1 MFESINQNALKSLSC
16 FAAVTFFSLSH
27 FCTYECFISNDV
39 MSILYFTSTIAK
51 PLFFLLMG
59 YIDEV
64 EKISKKELYSKIRSI
79 IFIIIFWNL
88 ILSVINTP
96 YVNMSYILQNG
107 ILLGMVIIYIS
118 YPLILSCIKKWK
130 VAVLVSA
137 VLIFSLNAFYV
148 FGDFDR
154 NNDPIYISSYYSIWI
169 WACYY
174 VIGHILGEPKGRK
187 FTKKRNIVISAKL
200 FLIPIAVS
208 LYFFDRYLSIN
219 IHARFVGWFLLEHLH
234 LLCLCL
240 ALFIVFDNIKIKN
253 RLVIRLVE
261 FISPAMVGIYIVHN
275 SVFFIVNAFYNFND
289 AIFKITFSII
299 VFIFSVLLC
308 RLLLL
313 NRLTEK
319 LISF

>member
-64 EKISKKELYSKIRSI
+64 EKISKKELYFKIRSI

-88 ILSVINTP
+88 ILSLINTP

-107 ILLGMVIIYIS
+107 ILLGMVVIYIS
-118 YPLILSCIKKWK
+118 YPLILFCIKKWK

-137 VLIFSLNAFYV
+137 VLIFSLNAFYIY
-148 FGDFDR
+148 GDF
-154 NNDPIYISSYYSIWI
+154 NSKNDPLYISSYYSIWI

-174 VIGHILGEPKGRK
+174 VIGHILGEPKGRR
-187 FTKKRNIVISAKL
+187 FTKKINIVTPAKL
-200 FLIPIAVS
+200 LLIPIATS
-208 LYFFDRYLSIN
+208 LYFFDRYLSVN
-219 IHARFVGWFLLEHLH
+219 IHASFVGWFLLEHLN
-234 LLCLCL
+234 LLFLSL
-240 ALFIVFDNIKIKN
+240 ALFIVFDNIEIKN
-253 RLVIRLVE
+253 RLIISLVE
-261 FISPAMVGIYIVHN
+261 FISPAMVGTYIVHN
-275 SVFFIVNAFYNFND
+275 SVFFIVNSFYNFND
-289 AIFKITFSII
+289 AIFKIIFPII

-308 RLLLL
+308 RLFLL

>member
-39 MSILYFTSTIAK
+39 MSILYFTSTVAK

-118 YPLILSCIKKWK
+118 YPLILACIKKWK
-130 VAVLVSA
+130 VAALVSV
-137 VLIFSLNAFYV
+137 VLILSLNAFYI
-148 FGDFDR
+148 FSDFES
-154 NNDPIYISSYYSIWI
+154 NNDPIYISSYYSIWV
-169 WACYY
+169 WAGYY
-174 VIGHILGEPKGRK
+174 IIGHILGEPKGRR
-187 FTKKRNIVISAKL
+187 FTKKRNIVISAKI
-200 FLIPIAVS
+200 FLMPIAVS

-219 IHARFVGWFLLEHLH
+219 IHERFVGWFLLEHLH
-234 LLCLCL
+234 LLCLSL
-240 ALFIVFDNIKIKN
+240 ALFIVFDNINIKN
-253 RLVIRLVE
+253 RLITRLVE

-289 AIFKITFSII
+289 AIIKITFPVI

-313 NRLTEK
+313 NRFTAK